1 LQYGRIGLPSKHPVQ
16 NGMVAMSRE
25 AVAQTNGEQPRAKR
39 MSSAAALTRRL
50 GLRLI
55 TTDRL
60 SITRRRCGRGFAFYR
75 PDGTLIRDRA
85 VVRRLNSLAVP
96 PAYENVLYAE
106 DPAAHIQAIGRD
118 AAGRLQYRYHPEWE
132 KVREARKAQRLS
144 RLAEALPRIR
154 RSVAQHLSGP
164 APTRELALAA
174 VIELVARSAI
184 RPGGE
189 TYARMNGTRGAATLL
204 KSNVKVSGAAI
215 TLTFR
220 SKGGKDVC
228 KAFSA
233 PRLCQV
239 IEVLRRLPG
248 RRLFQYRDDDGTVRR
263 VRAREVN
270 LFLRGLA
277 GVQISLKDFRTLCA
291 STAVLD
297 KLARTL
303 PAAGARQRRRQV
315 LDAVRAAAAELH
327 NTPAICRKSYVH
339 ETVVSAFE
347 NGVLERF
354 SPTLRTSRSPARRE
368 QFLAKVVASAALDDR
383 AEQ

>member
-1 LQYGRIGLPSKHPVQ
+1 MPQESV
-16 NGMVAMSRE
+16 
-25 AVAQTNGEQPRAKR
+25 AKR
-39 MSSAAALTRRL
+39 SGEHPRSKRASSAATLAKRL

-55 TTDRL
+55 TTDQLAIR
-60 SITRRRCGRGFAFYR
+60 RRRCGRSFAFYH

-85 VVRRLNSLAVP
+85 LVRRLKSLAVP
-96 PAYENVLYAE
+96 PAYEEVLYAE

-132 KVREARKAQRLS
+132 KVREARKAERLS

-154 RSVAQHLSGP
+154 RSVAQHLSDLEP
-164 APTRELALAA
+164 SRELALAA

-189 TYARMNGTRGAATLL
+189 SYARMNGTRGAATLL
-204 KSNVKVSGAAI
+204 KSNVTLSGETI

-220 SKGGKDVC
+220 AKGGQDVRKEFC
-228 KAFSA
+228 A

-248 RRLFQYRDDDGTVRR
+248 KRLFQYRDEDGTVRR
-263 VRAREVN
+263 VRARDVN
-270 LFLRGLA
+270 AFLRSLA

-291 STAVLD
+291 SAAVLD
-297 KLARTL
+297 ALARML
-303 PAAGARQRRRQV
+303 PAASERQRRRQV
-315 LDAVRAAAAELH
+315 LEAVRAAAAELH
-327 NTPAICRKSYVH
+327 NTPTICRKSYVH

-354 SPTLRTSRSPARRE
+354 SETLRSCRSAARRE
-368 QFLAKVVASAALDDR
+368 QFLAHVVATGAL
-383 AEQ
+383 